1 MKKNIDLFHD
11 IQFFLDVPVQCFVL
25 REVDELDKSLY
36 WILAFACTVALN
48 CQNTSQNASNGC
60 EKQNFFYLIRILS

>member
-1 MKKNIDLFHD
+1 MIFK
-11 IQFFLDVPVQCFVL
+11 FFLDVPVQCFVL
-25 REVDELDKSLY
+25 REEVDELDKSPY

-60 EKQNFFYLIRILS
+60 EKQIFFYLIRILS